1 MAAST
6 TVSTIA
12 LRTPLLRGKRRLR
25 FVLVGLANAGK
36 RTLFDDV
43 SSAAPKAC
51 EIEGTH
57 CAYRECR
64 VQIGLDEATLVEA
77 PSCPSPPSALLED
90 ADAIIQVVDATDL
103 ENHIAMTRELRA
115 LGRPLVV
122 ALNRM
127 DLARERGLPVDSRM
141 LQWRLGVPVVPTVA
155 VMGLGIQDLFA
166 AAVHTVREGMPPP
179 PAREAAWVEGGWRL
193 RLDELFLH
201 PRWGLAGSVAV
212 FAAVLWVVFSV
223 SAWLDAMTTVRLV
236 EAVSVWQPVST
247 PGVVGRAVVDGLIGL
262 TGIVVPYMVPL
273 VLLLVGLE
281 QTGVMHRIAFVVD
294 RAFHRIGLHGAV
306 AVPFLTGLGC
316 NVPAIVN
323 AARVTEGRERFIA
336 SVLITFVPCSAR
348 SAIILA
354 VAGKYLGVTGVFAI
368 FAVSLLLIALLG
380 RFLAH
385 DAARLGPG
393 RIQEIPA
400 FAWPRPRALLAE
412 TWLRSRDVLTIV
424 MPLLVAGSVVLALL
438 QHAGADGLLNAAM
451 SPVTATLLGLPA
463 VLGVPL
469 LFGVLRK
476 ELSLL
481 LIFQALGTIEIGT
494 LLDSVQM
501 MTLLVFLTLY
511 VPCLATFA
519 TMMRTIGRR
528 QALYSVGI
536 SVAAALAVSVAVRLA
551 MTASGVLAG
560 WVA

>member
-1 MAAST
+1 MANPA
-6 TVSTIA
+6 VLSTIA
-12 LRTPLLRGKRRLR
+12 LRTPLLRGERRLR

-43 SSAAPKAC
+43 SSAAPRAH
-51 EIEGTH
+51 EIAGTH
-57 CAYRECR
+57 CAFRECR

-77 PSCPSPPSALLED
+77 PSCPYPPAALLEE

-103 ENHIAMTRELRA
+103 ETHIAMTRELRA

-127 DLARERGLPVDSRM
+127 DLARERGLPVDARM

-155 VMGLGIQDLFA
+155 TMGLGLQDLFA
-166 AAVHTVREGMPPP
+166 AAVDTVREGMPPP
-179 PAREAAWVEGGWRL
+179 PAREAAWAEGGWRL

-201 PRWGLAGSVAV
+201 PRWGLAGSIAV

-236 EAVSVWQPVST
+236 EAVAPWQPAST
-247 PGVVGRAVVDGLIGL
+247 AGVVGRAIVDGLIGL
-262 TGIVVPYMVPL
+262 TGIVIPYMIPL
-273 VLLLVGLE
+273 VLLLVALE
-281 QTGVMHRIAFVVD
+281 HTGIMHRIAFVVD

-354 VAGKYLGVTGVFAI
+354 VAGKYLGATGVFAI
-368 FAVSLLLIALLG
+368 FAVSIVLIALLG
-380 RFLAH
+380 RFLAR
-385 DAARLGPG
+385 DVARLGPG
-393 RIQEIPA
+393 RIQEIPP
-400 FAWPRPRALLAE
+400 FAWPRLPALLRE

-438 QHAGADGLLNAAM
+438 QHAGADGFLNAAM
-451 SPVTATLLGLPA
+451 SPVTATMLGLPV

-481 LIFQALGTIEIGT
+481 LIFQALGTLEIGSR
-494 LLDSVQM
+494 LDSVQM

-511 VPCLATFA
+511 VPCVATFA
-519 TMMRTIGRR
+519 AMTRTIGQR

-551 MTASGVLAG
+551 MTAAAALAG
-560 WVA
+560 WMA

>member
-1 MAAST
+1 MANPAV
-6 TVSTIA
+6 VSTVP
-12 LRTPLLRGKRRLR
+12 LRTPLLRGERRLR
-25 FVLVGLANAGK
+25 FVLVGLADAGK

-43 SSAAPKAC
+43 SSAVPRAR
-51 EIEGTH
+51 EIAGTH
-57 CAYRECR
+57 CAFRECR
-64 VQIGLDEATLVEA
+64 VQIGLDEATLIEA
-77 PSCPSPPSALLED
+77 PSCPAPPPALLEQ
-90 ADAIIQVVDATDL
+90 ADAIIQVVDAADL
-103 ENHIAMTRELRA
+103 ETHLAMTRELRA
-115 LGRPLVV
+115 LGRPLIV

-127 DLARERGLPVDSRM
+127 DLARERGLAVDARM

-155 VMGLGIQDLFA
+155 TMGLGVQDLFA
-166 AAVHTVREGMPPP
+166 AAVDTVREGMPPP
-179 PAREAAWVEGGWRL
+179 PAREAAWAERGWRL

-201 PRWGLAGSVAV
+201 PRWGLAGSIAV

-223 SAWLDAMTTVRLV
+223 SAWLDAMTTARLV
-236 EAVSVWQPVST
+236 EAVAPWQPAST
-247 PGVVGRAVVDGLIGL
+247 AGVVGRAIVDGLIGL
-262 TGIVVPYMVPL
+262 TGIVIPYMVPL

-281 QTGVMHRIAFVVD
+281 QTGIMHRIAFVVD

-354 VAGKYLGVTGVFAI
+354 VAGKYLGATGVFAI
-368 FAVSLLLIALLG
+368 FAVSIVLIALLG
-380 RFLAH
+380 RFLAR
-385 DAARLGPG
+385 DVARLGPG
-393 RIQEIPA
+393 RIQEIPP
-400 FAWPRPRALLAE
+400 FAWPRLPALLRE
-412 TWLRSRDVLTIV
+412 TWMRSRDVITIV

-438 QHAGADGLLNAAM
+438 QHAGADGFLNAAM
-451 SPVTATLLGLPA
+451 SPVTATLLGLPV

-481 LIFQALGTIEIGT
+481 LVFQALGTIEIGT
-494 LLDSVQM
+494 RLDNVQM
-501 MTLLVFLTLY
+501 MTLLVFITLY
-511 VPCLATFA
+511 VPCVATFA
-519 TMMRTIGRR
+519 TMTRTIGQR
-528 QALYSVGI
+528 QAFYSIGI

-551 MTASGVLAG
+551 MTAAGALAG
-560 WVA
+560 WMA

>member
-1 MAAST
+1 M
-6 TVSTIA
+6 
-12 LRTPLLRGKRRLR
+12 PLLRGERRLR

-43 SSAAPKAC
+43 SSAAPRAR
-51 EIEGTH
+51 EIAGTH
-57 CAYRECR
+57 CALRECR

-77 PSCPSPPSALLED
+77 PSCPSPPAALLDE
-90 ADAIIQVVDATDL
+90 ADAIIQVVDATDI
-103 ENHIAMTRELRA
+103 ESHVAMTRELRA

-155 VMGLGIQDLFA
+155 TMGLGVHDLFL
-166 AAVHTVREGMPPP
+166 AAVDTVREGMPPP
-179 PAREAAWVEGGWRL
+179 PAREAAWADQGWRL

-223 SAWLDAMTTVRLV
+223 SAWLDAMTTARLV
-236 EAVSVWQPVST
+236 EAASAWQPVST
-247 PGVVGRAVVDGLIGL
+247 VGVVGRAIVDGLIGL
-262 TGIVVPYMVPL
+262 TGIVIPYMVPL

-354 VAGKYLGVTGVFAI
+354 VAGKYLGATGVFAV

-380 RFLAH
+380 RFLAR
-385 DAARLGPG
+385 DVARLGPG
-393 RIQEIPA
+393 RIQEIPP
-400 FAWPRPRALLAE
+400 FAWPRLPALLRE

-424 MPLLVAGSVVLALL
+424 MPLLVGGSVVLALL
-438 QHAGADGLLNAAM
+438 QHAGADGFLNAAL
-451 SPVTATLLGLPA
+451 SPVTTALLGLPV

-481 LIFQALGTIEIGT
+481 LLFQALGTLEIGT
-494 LLDSVQM
+494 RLDSVQI

-511 VPCLATFA
+511 VPCVATFA
-519 TMMRTIGRR
+519 AMTRTLGQR
-528 QALYSVGI
+528 QAFYSVGI
-536 SVAAALAVSVAVRLA
+536 SIAAALGVSVAVRIL
-551 MTASGVLAG
+551 MTAAGALAG

>member
-1 MAAST
+1 MANPA
-6 TVSTIA
+6 VLSTIP
-12 LRTPLLRGKRRLR
+12 LRTPLLRGERRLR
-25 FVLVGLANAGK
+25 FVLVGVANAGK

-43 SSAAPKAC
+43 SSAAPRA
-51 EIEGTH
+51 IPIAGTH
-57 CAYRECR
+57 CAFRECR
-64 VQIGLDEATLVEA
+64 VQIGLDEATVVEA
-77 PSCPSPPSALLED
+77 PSCPYPPAALLEE

-103 ENHIAMTRELRA
+103 EAHLAMTRELRA

-127 DLARERGLPVDSRM
+127 DLARERGLAVDARM

-155 VMGLGIQDLFA
+155 TMGLGVQDLFA
-166 AAVHTVREGMPPP
+166 AAVDTVREGMPPP
-179 PAREAAWVEGGWRL
+179 PAREAAWAGGGWRL

-201 PRWGLAGSVAV
+201 PRWGLAGSIAV

-236 EAVSVWQPVST
+236 EAVAPWQPAST
-247 PGVVGRAVVDGLIGL
+247 IGVVGRAIVDGLIGL
-262 TGIVVPYMVPL
+262 TGIVIPYMIPL
-273 VLLLVGLE
+273 VLLLVALE
-281 QTGVMHRIAFVVD
+281 HTGIMHRIAFVVD

-354 VAGKYLGVTGVFAI
+354 VAGKYLGATGVFAI
-368 FAVSLLLIALLG
+368 FAVSIVLIALLG
-380 RFLAH
+380 RFLAR
-385 DAARLGPG
+385 DVARLGPG
-393 RIQEIPA
+393 RIQEIPP
-400 FAWPRPRALLAE
+400 FAWPRLPALLRE

-438 QHAGADGLLNAAM
+438 QHAGADGFLNAAM
-451 SPVTATLLGLPA
+451 SPVTATMLGLPV

-481 LIFQALGTIEIGT
+481 LIFQALGTLEIGT
-494 LLDSVQM
+494 RLDSVQM

-511 VPCLATFA
+511 VPCVATFA
-519 TMMRTIGRR
+519 AMTRTIGQR

-536 SVAAALAVSVAVRLA
+536 SVAAALGVSVAVRLA
-551 MTASGVLAG
+551 MTAAGALAG
-560 WVA
+560 WMA

>member
-1 MAAST
+1 MTIPA
-6 TVSTIA
+6 TVSTVP
-12 LRTPLLRGKRRLR
+12 LRMPLLRGERRLR

-43 SSAAPKAC
+43 SSAAPQAR
-51 EIEGTH
+51 EIAGTH
-57 CAYRECR
+57 CALRECR
-64 VQIGLDEATLVEA
+64 VRIGFDEATLVEA
-77 PSCPSPPSALLED
+77 PSCPSPPAALLEE
-90 ADAIIQVVDATDL
+90 ADAIIQVVDATDV
-103 ENHIAMTRELRA
+103 ESHVAMTRELRA

-127 DLARERGLPVDSRM
+127 DLARERGLAVDSRM

-155 VMGLGIQDLFA
+155 TMGLGVQDLFL
-166 AAVHTVREGMPPP
+166 AAVDTVREGMPPP
-179 PAREAAWVEGGWRL
+179 PAREAAWADRGWRL
-193 RLDELFLH
+193 RLDALFLH
-201 PRWGLAGSVAV
+201 PRWGLAGSIAV

-223 SAWLDAMTTVRLV
+223 SAWLDAMTTARLV
-236 EAVSVWQPVST
+236 EAVSAWQPVST
-247 PGVVGRAVVDGLIGL
+247 VGVVGRAIVDGLIGL
-262 TGIVVPYMVPL
+262 TGIVIPYMVPL

-354 VAGKYLGVTGVFAI
+354 VAGKYLGATGVFAV

-380 RFLAH
+380 RFLAR
-385 DAARLGPG
+385 DVARLGPG
-393 RIQEIPA
+393 RIQEIPP
-400 FAWPRPRALLAE
+400 FAWPKLPALLGE
-412 TWLRSRDVLTIV
+412 TWMRSRDVLTIV
-424 MPLLVAGSVVLALL
+424 MPLLVGGSVVLALL
-438 QHAGADGLLNAAM
+438 QHAGADGFLNAAL
-451 SPVTATLLGLPA
+451 SPVTTALLGLPV

-481 LIFQALGTIEIGT
+481 LLFQALGTLEIGT
-494 LLDSVQM
+494 RLDSVQI

-511 VPCLATFA
+511 VPCVATFA
-519 TMMRTIGRR
+519 AMTRTLGQR
-528 QALYSVGI
+528 QAFYSVGI
-536 SVAAALAVSVAVRLA
+536 SIAAALGVSVAVRIL
-551 MTASGVLAG
+551 MTAAGALAG

>member
-1 MAAST
+1 MANPA
-6 TVSTIA
+6 VLSTIP
-12 LRTPLLRGKRRLR
+12 LRTPLLRGERRLR

-43 SSAAPKAC
+43 SSAAPRAL
-51 EIEGTH
+51 EIAGTH
-57 CAYRECR
+57 CAFRECR
-64 VQIGLDEATLVEA
+64 VQIGLDEATVVEA
-77 PSCPSPPSALLED
+77 PSCPYPPAALLEE

-103 ENHIAMTRELRA
+103 ETHVAMTRDLRA
-115 LGRPLVV
+115 LGRPLLV

-127 DLARERGLPVDSRM
+127 DLARERGLAVDSRM

-155 VMGLGIQDLFA
+155 TMGLGVQDLFA
-166 AAVHTVREGMPPP
+166 AAVDTVREGMPPP
-179 PAREAAWVEGGWRL
+179 PAREAAWAERGWRL

-201 PRWGLAGSVAV
+201 PRWGLAGSIAV

-236 EAVSVWQPVST
+236 EAVAPWQPAST
-247 PGVVGRAVVDGLIGL
+247 LGVVGRAIVDGLIGL
-262 TGIVVPYMVPL
+262 TGIVIPYMIPL

-281 QTGVMHRIAFVVD
+281 HTGIMHRIAFVVD

-354 VAGKYLGVTGVFAI
+354 VAGKYLGATGVFAI
-368 FAVSLLLIALLG
+368 FAVSIVLIALLG
-380 RFLAH
+380 RFLAR
-385 DAARLGPG
+385 DVARLGPG
-393 RIQEIPA
+393 RIQEIPP
-400 FAWPRPRALLAE
+400 FAWPRLPALLRE

-438 QHAGADGLLNAAM
+438 QHAGADGFLNAAL
-451 SPVTATLLGLPA
+451 SPVTATLLGLPV

-481 LIFQALGTIEIGT
+481 LLFQALGTIEIGT
-494 LLDSVQM
+494 RLDSVQM

-511 VPCLATFA
+511 VPCVATFA
-519 TMMRTIGRR
+519 AMTRTIGQR
-528 QALYSVGI
+528 QAFYSVGI
-536 SVAAALAVSVAVRLA
+536 SIAAALGVSVAVRLT
-551 MTASGVLAG
+551 MTAAGVLAG

>member
-1 MAAST
+1 MTTPA
-6 TVSTIA
+6 TVSTIP
-12 LRTPLLRGKRRLR
+12 LRMPLLRGERRLR
-25 FVLVGLANAGK
+25 FVLVGLAKAGK

-43 SSAAPKAC
+43 SSAAPRAR
-51 EIEGTH
+51 EIPGTH
-57 CAYRECR
+57 CALRECR

-77 PSCPSPPSALLED
+77 PSCPSPPAALLEE
-90 ADAIIQVVDATDL
+90 ADAIIQVVDATDV
-103 ENHIAMTRELRA
+103 ESHVAMTRELRA

-155 VMGLGIQDLFA
+155 TMGLGVQDLFL
-166 AAVHTVREGMPPP
+166 AAVDTVREGMPPP
-179 PAREAAWVEGGWRL
+179 QAREAAWADQGWRR

-223 SAWLDAMTTVRLV
+223 SAWLDAMTTARLV
-236 EAVSVWQPVST
+236 EAASTWQPVST
-247 PGVVGRAVVDGLIGL
+247 VGVVGRAIVDGLIGL
-262 TGIVVPYMVPL
+262 TGIVIPYMVPL

-354 VAGKYLGVTGVFAI
+354 VAGKYLGATGVFAV

-380 RFLAH
+380 RFLAR
-385 DAARLGPG
+385 DVARLGPG
-393 RIQEIPA
+393 RIQEIPP
-400 FAWPRPRALLAE
+400 FAWPRLPALLRE
-412 TWLRSRDVLTIV
+412 TWMRSRDVLTIV
-424 MPLLVAGSVVLALL
+424 MPLLVGGSVLLALL
-438 QHAGADGLLNAAM
+438 QHAGADGFLNAAL
-451 SPVTATLLGLPA
+451 SPVTTALLGLPV

-481 LIFQALGTIEIGT
+481 LLFQALGTIEIGAR
-494 LLDSVQM
+494 LDSVQL

-511 VPCLATFA
+511 VPCVATFA
-519 TMMRTIGRR
+519 AMTRTLGQR
-528 QALYSVGI
+528 QAFYSVGI
-536 SVAAALAVSVAVRLA
+536 SIAAALGVSVAVRIL
-551 MTASGVLAG
+551 MTAAGALAG

>member
-1 MAAST
+1 MANPA
-6 TVSTIA
+6 VLSTIP
-12 LRTPLLRGKRRLR
+12 LRTPLLRGERRLR

-43 SSAAPKAC
+43 SSAAPRAL
-51 EIEGTH
+51 EIAGTH
-57 CAYRECR
+57 CAFRECR
-64 VQIGLDEATLVEA
+64 VQIGLDEATVVEA
-77 PSCPSPPSALLED
+77 PSCPYPPAALLEE

-103 ENHIAMTRELRA
+103 ETHVAMTRDLRA
-115 LGRPLVV
+115 LGRPLLV

-127 DLARERGLPVDSRM
+127 DLARERGLAVDSRM

-155 VMGLGIQDLFA
+155 TMGLGVQDLFA
-166 AAVHTVREGMPPP
+166 AAVDTVREGMPPP
-179 PAREAAWVEGGWRL
+179 PAREAAWAERGWRL

-201 PRWGLAGSVAV
+201 PRWGLAGSIAV

-236 EAVSVWQPVST
+236 EAVAPWQPAST
-247 PGVVGRAVVDGLIGL
+247 VGVVGRAIVDGLIGL
-262 TGIVVPYMVPL
+262 TGIVIPYMIPL

-281 QTGVMHRIAFVVD
+281 HTGIMHRIAFVVD

-354 VAGKYLGVTGVFAI
+354 VAGKYLGATGVFAI
-368 FAVSLLLIALLG
+368 FAVSIVLIALLG
-380 RFLAH
+380 RFLAR
-385 DAARLGPG
+385 DVARLGPG
-393 RIQEIPA
+393 RIQEIPP
-400 FAWPRPRALLAE
+400 FAWPRLPALLRE

-438 QHAGADGLLNAAM
+438 QHAGADGFLNAAL
-451 SPVTATLLGLPA
+451 SPVTATLLGLPV

-481 LIFQALGTIEIGT
+481 LLFQALGTIEIGT
-494 LLDSVQM
+494 RLDSVQM

-511 VPCLATFA
+511 VPCVATFA
-519 TMMRTIGRR
+519 AMTRTIGQR
-528 QALYSVGI
+528 QAFYSVGI
-536 SVAAALAVSVAVRLA
+536 SIAAALGVSVAVRLT
-551 MTASGVLAG
+551 MTAAGVLAG

>member
-1 MAAST
+1 MANPA
-6 TVSTIA
+6 VLSTIP
-12 LRTPLLRGKRRLR
+12 LRTPLLRGERRLR

-43 SSAAPKAC
+43 SSAAPRAL
-51 EIEGTH
+51 EIAGTH
-57 CAYRECR
+57 CAFRECR
-64 VQIGLDEATLVEA
+64 VQIGLDEATVVEA
-77 PSCPSPPSALLED
+77 PSCPYPPAALLEE

-103 ENHIAMTRELRA
+103 ETHVAMTRDLRA
-115 LGRPLVV
+115 LGRPLLV

-127 DLARERGLPVDSRM
+127 DLARERGLAVDSRM

-155 VMGLGIQDLFA
+155 TMGLGVQDLFA
-166 AAVHTVREGMPPP
+166 AAVDTVREGMPPP
-179 PAREAAWVEGGWRL
+179 PAREAAWAERGWRL

-201 PRWGLAGSVAV
+201 PRWGLAGSIAV

-236 EAVSVWQPVST
+236 EAVAPWQPAST
-247 PGVVGRAVVDGLIGL
+247 LGVVGRAIVDGLIGL
-262 TGIVVPYMVPL
+262 TGIVIPYMIPL

-281 QTGVMHRIAFVVD
+281 HTGIMHRIAFVVD

-354 VAGKYLGVTGVFAI
+354 VAGKYLGATGVFAI
-368 FAVSLLLIALLG
+368 FAVSIVLIALLG
-380 RFLAH
+380 RFLAR
-385 DAARLGPG
+385 DVARLGPG
-393 RIQEIPA
+393 RIQEIPP
-400 FAWPRPRALLAE
+400 FAWPRLPALLRE

-438 QHAGADGLLNAAM
+438 QHAGADGFLNAAM
-451 SPVTATLLGLPA
+451 SPVTATLLGLPV

-481 LIFQALGTIEIGT
+481 LIFQALGTLEIGT
-494 LLDSVQM
+494 RLDSVQM

-511 VPCLATFA
+511 VPCVATFA
-519 TMMRTIGRR
+519 AMTRTIGQR
-528 QALYSVGI
+528 QAFYSVGI
-536 SVAAALAVSVAVRLA
+536 SIAAALGVSVAVRLA
-551 MTASGVLAG
+551 MTAAGTLAG
-560 WVA
+560 WVG

>member
-1 MAAST
+1 MANPA
-6 TVSTIA
+6 VLSTIP
-12 LRTPLLRGKRRLR
+12 LRTPLLRGERRLR

-43 SSAAPKAC
+43 SSAAPRAL
-51 EIEGTH
+51 EIAGTH
-57 CAYRECR
+57 CAFRECR
-64 VQIGLDEATLVEA
+64 VQIGLDEATVVEA
-77 PSCPSPPSALLED
+77 PSCPYPPAALLEE

-103 ENHIAMTRELRA
+103 ETHVAMTRDLRA
-115 LGRPLVV
+115 LGRPLLV

-127 DLARERGLPVDSRM
+127 DLARERGLAVDSRM

-155 VMGLGIQDLFA
+155 TMGLGVQDLFA
-166 AAVHTVREGMPPP
+166 AAVDTVREGMPPP
-179 PAREAAWVEGGWRL
+179 PAREAAWAERGWRL

-201 PRWGLAGSVAV
+201 PRWGLAGSIAV

-236 EAVSVWQPVST
+236 EAVAPWQPAST
-247 PGVVGRAVVDGLIGL
+247 AGVVGRAIVDGLIGL
-262 TGIVVPYMVPL
+262 TGIVIPYMIPL

-281 QTGVMHRIAFVVD
+281 HTGIMHRIAFVVD

-354 VAGKYLGVTGVFAI
+354 VAGKYLGATGVFAI
-368 FAVSLLLIALLG
+368 FAVSIVLIALLG
-380 RFLAH
+380 RFLAR
-385 DAARLGPG
+385 DVARLGPG
-393 RIQEIPA
+393 RIQEIPP
-400 FAWPRPRALLAE
+400 FAWPRLPALLRE

-438 QHAGADGLLNAAM
+438 QHAGADGFLNAAL
-451 SPVTATLLGLPA
+451 SPVTATLLGLPV

-481 LIFQALGTIEIGT
+481 LLFQALGTIEIGT
-494 LLDSVQM
+494 RLDSVQM

-511 VPCLATFA
+511 VPCVATFA
-519 TMMRTIGRR
+519 AMTRTIGQR
-528 QALYSVGI
+528 QAFYSVGI
-536 SVAAALAVSVAVRLA
+536 SIAAALGVSVAVRLT
-551 MTASGVLAG
+551 MTAAGVLAG

>member
-1 MAAST
+1 MAAPT
-6 TVSTIA
+6 TLSTIA

-25 FVLVGLANAGK
+25 LVLVGLANVGK

-43 SSAAPKAC
+43 SSAVPRAR
-51 EIEGTH
+51 EIAGTH
-57 CAYRECR
+57 CAFRECR
-64 VQIGLDEATLVEA
+64 VQIGLDEATLIEA
-77 PSCPSPPSALLED
+77 PSCPAPPAALLEQ

-103 ENHIAMTRELRA
+103 ETHLAMTRELRA
-115 LGRPLVV
+115 LGRPLIV

-155 VMGLGIQDLFA
+155 TMGLGVHELFA
-166 AAVHTVREGMPPP
+166 AAVDTVREGMPPP
-179 PAREAAWVEGGWRL
+179 PAREAAWAERGWRL

-201 PRWGLAGSVAV
+201 PRWGLAGSIAV

-223 SAWLDAMTTVRLV
+223 SAWLDAMTTARLV

-247 PGVVGRAVVDGLIGL
+247 AGVVGRAIVDGLIGL
-262 TGIVVPYMVPL
+262 TGIVIPYMVPL

-354 VAGKYLGVTGVFAI
+354 VAGKYLGATGVFAI
-368 FAVSLLLIALLG
+368 FAISIVLIALLG
-380 RFLAH
+380 RFLAR
-385 DAARLGPG
+385 DVARLGPG
-393 RIQEIPA
+393 RIQEIPP
-400 FAWPRPRALLAE
+400 FAWPRLPALLRE
-412 TWLRSRDVLTIV
+412 TWMRSRDVLTIV

-451 SPVTATLLGLPA
+451 SPVTATLLGLPV

-481 LIFQALGTIEIGT
+481 LVFQALGTIEIGAR
-494 LLDSVQM
+494 LDSVQM
-501 MTLLVFLTLY
+501 MTLLVFITLY
-511 VPCLATFA
+511 VPCVATFA
-519 TMMRTIGRR
+519 AMTRTIGQR
-528 QALYSVGI
+528 QAFYSIGI

-551 MTASGVLAG
+551 MTAAGALAG
-560 WVA
+560 WMA

>member
-1 MAAST
+1 MT
-6 TVSTIA
+6 HTVLSTIP
-12 LRTPLLRGKRRLR
+12 LRMPLLRGERRLR

-43 SSAAPKAC
+43 SSAAPKAG
-51 EIEGTH
+51 EIAGTH

-77 PSCPSPPSALLED
+77 PSCPSPPGDMLED
-90 ADAIIQVVDATDL
+90 ADAIIQVVDAADVDAHL
-103 ENHIAMTRELRA
+103 ALTRELRA

-127 DLARERGLPVDSRM
+127 DLARDRGLRVDSRM

-155 VMGLGIQDLFA
+155 SMGLGVRELFA
-166 AAVHTVREGMPPP
+166 AAVDTVREGMPPP
-179 PAREAAWVEGGWRL
+179 PARETAWPEGGWRL
-193 RLDELFLH
+193 WLDEAFLH
-201 PRWGLAGSVAV
+201 PRWGFASSIAV
-212 FAAVLWVVFSV
+212 FAAVLYVVFAL
-223 SAWLDAMTTVRLV
+223 SAWLDAVTVAPIVASL
-236 EAVSVWQPVST
+236 AGWQPVST
-247 PGVVGRAVVDGLIGL
+247 AGVVARAVVDGFIGL
-262 TGIVVPYMVPL
+262 TGIVVPYMIPL

-323 AARVTEGRERFIA
+323 AAQVTQGRERVIA

-354 VAGKYLGVTGVFAI
+354 VAGKYLGATGVFAV
-368 FAVSLLLIALLG
+368 FAVALLLIALLG
-380 RFLAH
+380 RFLAR
-385 DAARLGPG
+385 DAGRLGPG
-393 RIQEIPA
+393 RIQEIPP
-400 FAWPRPRALLAE
+400 FAWPRLGALLGE

-424 MPLLVAGSVVLALL
+424 MPLLVGGSVVLALL
-438 QHAGADGLLNAAM
+438 QHAGADGALNAAM
-451 SPVTATLLGLPA
+451 SPITATVLGLPV

-494 LLDSVQM
+494 LLDSVQL

-511 VPCLATFA
+511 VPCLSTFA
-519 TMMRTIGRR
+519 VMLRTIGRR
-528 QALYSVGI
+528 QAFYSVGI
-536 SVAAALAVSVAVRLA
+536 SIGAALAVSLVVRIVMKSA
-551 MTASGVLAG
+551 GYMAG

>member
-1 MAAST
+1 M
-6 TVSTIA
+6 
-12 LRTPLLRGKRRLR
+12 PLLRGKRRLR

-43 SSAAPKAC
+43 SSAAPQAR
-51 EIEGTH
+51 EIAGTH
-57 CAYRECR
+57 CALRECR
-64 VQIGLDEATLVEA
+64 VRIGFDEATLVEA
-77 PSCPSPPSALLED
+77 PSCPYPPAALLEE

-103 ENHIAMTRELRA
+103 EGHVAMTRELRA

-155 VMGLGIQDLFA
+155 TMGLGVQDLFI
-166 AAVHTVREGMPPP
+166 AAVDTVREGMPPP
-179 PAREAAWVEGGWRL
+179 PAREAAWAENGWRL
-193 RLDELFLH
+193 RLDALFLH
-201 PRWGLAGSVAV
+201 PRWGLAGSLAV

-223 SAWLDAMTTVRLV
+223 SAWLDAMTTARLV
-236 EAVSVWQPVST
+236 EAVAPWQPVST
-247 PGVVGRAVVDGLIGL
+247 PGVVGRAIVDGLIGL
-262 TGIVVPYMVPL
+262 TGIVIPYMVPL
-273 VLLLVGLE
+273 VLLLVALE

-354 VAGKYLGVTGVFAI
+354 VAGKYLGATGVFAV

-380 RFLAH
+380 RFLAR
-385 DAARLGPG
+385 DVTRLGPG
-393 RIQEIPA
+393 RIQEIPP
-400 FAWPRPRALLAE
+400 FAWPRLPALLRE
-412 TWLRSRDVLTIV
+412 TWMRSRDVLTIV
-424 MPLLVAGSVVLALL
+424 MPLLVGGSVLLALL
-438 QHAGADGLLNAAM
+438 QHAGADGFLNAAM
-451 SPVTATLLGLPA
+451 SPVTTAMLGLPV

-481 LIFQALGTIEIGT
+481 LLFQALGTIEIGAR
-494 LLDSVQM
+494 LDSVQI

-519 TMMRTIGRR
+519 AMTRTLGQR
-528 QALYSVGI
+528 QAFYSVGI
-536 SVAAALAVSVAVRLA
+536 SIAAALGVSVAVRFLMIA
-551 MTASGVLAG
+551 TGAVAG

>member
-1 MAAST
+1 MTTPAA
-6 TVSTIA
+6 VATIP
-12 LRTPLLRGKRRLR
+12 LRMPLLRGARRLR
-25 FVLVGLANAGK
+25 FVLVGLADAGK

-43 SSAAPKAC
+43 SSAVPRAR
-51 EIEGTH
+51 EIAGTH
-57 CAYRECR
+57 CAFRECR
-64 VQIGLDEATLVEA
+64 VQIGLDEATLIEA
-77 PSCPSPPSALLED
+77 PSCPVPPAALLEQ

-103 ENHIAMTRELRA
+103 ETHVAMTRELRA
-115 LGRPLVV
+115 LGRPLIV

-127 DLARERGLPVDSRM
+127 DLARERGLAVDSRM

-155 VMGLGIQDLFA
+155 TMGLGVQDLFA
-166 AAVHTVREGMPPP
+166 AAVDTVREGMPPP
-179 PAREAAWVEGGWRL
+179 AAREPAWDERGWRF

-201 PRWGLAGSVAV
+201 PRWGLAGSIAV

-236 EAVSVWQPVST
+236 EAVAPWQPVST
-247 PGVVGRAVVDGLIGL
+247 VGVVGRAIVDGLIGL
-262 TGIVVPYMVPL
+262 TGIVIPYMVPL

-354 VAGKYLGVTGVFAI
+354 VAGKYLGATGVFAI
-368 FAVSLLLIALLG
+368 FAISIVLIALLG
-380 RFLAH
+380 RFLAR
-385 DAARLGPG
+385 DVARLGPG
-393 RIQEIPA
+393 RIQEIPP
-400 FAWPRPRALLAE
+400 FAWPRLPALLRE
-412 TWLRSRDVLTIV
+412 TWMRSRDVLTIV
-424 MPLLVAGSVVLALL
+424 MPLLVGGSVLLALL
-438 QHAGADGLLNAAM
+438 QHAGADGFLNAAM
-451 SPVTATLLGLPA
+451 SPVTATLLGLPV

-481 LIFQALGTIEIGT
+481 LLFQALGTVEIGAR
-494 LLDSVQM
+494 LDSVQM

-511 VPCLATFA
+511 VPCVATFA
-519 TMMRTIGRR
+519 AMTRTLGQR
-528 QALYSVGI
+528 QAFYSVGI
-536 SVAAALAVSVAVRLA
+536 SIAAALGVGVAVRFL
-551 MTASGVLAG
+551 MTAAGALAG

>member
-1 MAAST
+1 MASPD
-6 TVSTIA
+6 VLSTIP
-12 LRTPLLRGKRRLR
+12 LRTPLLRGERRLR

-43 SSAAPKAC
+43 SSAAPQAHA
-51 EIEGTH
+51 IAGTH
-57 CAYRECR
+57 CAFRECR
-64 VQIGLDEATLVEA
+64 VQIGLDEATLAEA
-77 PSCPSPPSALLED
+77 PSCPFPPAALLEQ

-103 ENHIAMTRELRA
+103 EAHLTVTRELRA

-127 DLARERGLPVDSRM
+127 DLARERGLAVDARM

-155 VMGLGIQDLFA
+155 TMGLGVQDLFA
-166 AAVHTVREGMPPP
+166 AAVETVREGMPPP
-179 PAREAAWVEGGWRL
+179 PAREAAWAEHGWRL

-201 PRWGLAGSVAV
+201 PRWGFAGSIAV
-212 FAAVLWVVFSV
+212 FAAVLWVVFSM
-223 SAWLDAMTTVRLV
+223 SAWLDAMTTARLV
-236 EAVSVWQPVST
+236 EALAPWQPAST
-247 PGVVGRAVVDGLIGL
+247 AGVVGRAVADGLVGL
-262 TGIVVPYMVPL
+262 TGIVIPYMIPL
-273 VLLLVGLE
+273 VLLLVALE
-281 QTGVMHRIAFVVD
+281 HTGIMHRIAFVVD
-294 RAFHRIGLHGAV
+294 RAFHRIGLHGGV

-354 VAGKYLGVTGVFAI
+354 VAGKYLGATGVFAI
-368 FAVSLLLIALLG
+368 FAVSIVLIALLG
-380 RFLAH
+380 RFLAR
-385 DAARLGPG
+385 DVARLGPG

-400 FAWPRPRALLAE
+400 FAWPRLAALLRE
-412 TWLRSRDVLTIV
+412 TWMRSRDVLTIV
-424 MPLLVAGSVVLALL
+424 TPLLVGGSVILALL
-438 QHAGADGLLNAAM
+438 QHAGADALLNAAM
-451 SPVTATLLGLPA
+451 SPVTTMLLGLPV

-481 LIFQALGTIEIGT
+481 LLFQALGTLEIGT
-494 LLDSVQM
+494 RLDNVQI

-511 VPCLATFA
+511 VPCVATFA
-519 TMMRTIGRR
+519 TMTRTLGQR

-536 SVAAALAVSVAVRLA
+536 SIAAALAVSVAVRLTMIA
-551 MTASGVLAG
+551 AGALAG
-560 WVA
+560 WMA